1 MSKQLK
7 ADLALLAVTA
17 VWGST
22 FVITKNI
29 LNNISTYNF
38 LALRFILAFIISG
51 IIFYKNML
59 KIDKKTILYGF
70 LIGAILFLGY
80 AFQTIGLN
88 YTTPSK
94 SGFIT
99 GFSVVIVPIISSI
112 SAKKLPYKS
121 TILGVLFA
129 IIGLGFMTLDTNLS
143 LNVGDLYTIL
153 GAFGFAFHIIF
164 VGKYT
169 KDVDSVSLAIIQIG
183 VVGFISLIFSLST
196 HTFILPNS
204 FMDWSGIIY
213 TGILATSGAYI
224 IQNIMQKFTS
234 PTHTAL
240 IYTAEP
246 VFSAM
251 FSFIILREVMTAK
264 AILGS
269 ILILSGMILSELN
282 PKKCNQPQT

>member
-17 VWGST
+17 IWGST

-29 LNNISTYNF
+29 LNNIPTYNF
-38 LALRFILAFIISG
+38 LALRFILAFIISS
-51 IIFYKNML
+51 IVFYKNMI
-59 KIDKKTILYGF
+59 KINKNTIIYG
-70 LIGAILFLGY
+70 LMIGTILFLGY
-80 AFQTIGLN
+80 AFQTVGLN

-99 GFSVVIVPIISSI
+99 GFSVVIVPITSSI
-112 SAKKLPYKS
+112 ISKKLPNKS
-121 TILGVLFA
+121 TIFGVLCA
-129 IIGLGFMTLDTNLS
+129 IIGLGFMTLDTSLS
-143 LNVGDLYTIL
+143 LNIGDLCTIIC
-153 GAFGFAFHIIF
+153 AFCFAFHIIF

-169 KDVDSVSLAIIQIG
+169 NMVDSVSLAIIQIG
-183 VVGFISLIFSLST
+183 VVGFISLMFSLTT
-196 HTFILPNS
+196 HTFTLPNTLI
-204 FMDWSGIIY
+204 DWSGIIY

-246 VFSAM
+246 VFSAI
-251 FSFIILREVMTAK
+251 FSFIILGDIMTTK
-264 AILGS
+264 AIIGS
-269 ILILSGMILSELN
+269 ILILLGMILSEFK
-282 PKKCNQPQT
+282 PKKNNQPQT